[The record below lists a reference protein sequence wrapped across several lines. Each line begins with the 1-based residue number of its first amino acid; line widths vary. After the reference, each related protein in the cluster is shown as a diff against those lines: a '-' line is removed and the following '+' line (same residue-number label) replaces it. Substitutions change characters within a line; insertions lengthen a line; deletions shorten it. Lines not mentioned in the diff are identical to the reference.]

1 MKDCATGDGPDGLSR
16 PQTPFQASLGEGGRG
31 ETQRRQGTGHV
42 NMQAATG
49 QGGIPRGWKKQDGP
63 FLRECWRERSPAH
76 TSTWTSGLQDC
87 EGIHF
92 CDLKL
97 PRSVVLC
104 DKGHRE
110 LTRVGP
116 GTLPPPGAHPPPL
129 HREEGR
135 LLRAGLPAG
144 LQATRDAGLWSG
156 VAWAPR
162 PAPGPP
168 GENASW
174 AWRLWTALERS
185 HGEHSRP
192 HGGGLMKKAPQGR
205 LGLSR

>member
-1 MKDCATGDGPDGLSR
+1 MKDCATGDGPDGLSG
-16 PQTPFQASLGEGGRG
+16 PQAPFQVSLGEGGGG
-31 ETQRRQGTGHV
+31 ETQRRPGTGHV
-42 NMQAATG
+42 NMEAATG
-49 QGGIPRGWKKQDGP
+49 RGGIPRGWKKQDGP

-104 DKGHRE
+104 DKGRRE
-110 LTRVGP
+110 LTRLGP
-116 GTLPPPGAHPPPL
+116 GTPPPPPPGAQPPPL

-144 LQATRDAGLWSG
+144 LQATRDMGLW
-156 VAWAPR
+156 
-162 PAPGPP
+162 
-168 GENASW
+168 EQ
-174 AWRLWTALERS
+174 
-185 HGEHSRP
+185 
-192 HGGGLMKKAPQGR
+192 GGLGTSPCPRTSWGKR
-205 LGLSR
+205 VLGLATLDCT